1 MLKTSWPAMELRK
14 SLGLSPMFAARLAV
28 DTCRGSSITLGS
40 FVFLLSV
47 KYWVNIPLMIPKLFS
62 FPIVVVLH
70 FLPFVNN
77 VTQCIC
83 SGWSSLEMSVDW
95 FRLLEICYDKNFP
108 HQLFSKSFFLLFR
121 PWAWAAA
128 RWAGLASCQ
137 AMSYYGSIAHR
148 DGKYSQHS
156 RVLSPLAAINW

>member
-28 DTCRGSSITLGS
+28 DTCTGQQHYTGGS

-70 FLPFVNN
+70 FLPFVNI
-77 VTQCIC
+77 VTQC
-83 SGWSSLEMSVDW
+83 M
-95 FRLLEICYDKNFP
+95 
-108 HQLFSKSFFLLFR
+108 
-121 PWAWAAA
+121 
-128 RWAGLASCQ
+128 
-137 AMSYYGSIAHR
+137 
-148 DGKYSQHS
+148 
-156 RVLSPLAAINW
+156 